1 MITYTHEFLA
11 LLVLLVGFLPLLATS
26 EGYKVEAKPKAI
38 VGHTGMLTISVDPRL
53 ELLAV
58 IQYLSGSK
66 MVSKAGPYAEAIE
79 LWFGEHKDHPIMQR
93 LRDIEECGYVYDLPV
108 SSFLRFE
115 DLSFSRTY
123 RKWEPC
129 SEAMNLSR
137 LECVTQAGTMDDFYS
152 MLGQFALETD
162 FAGFFASQR
171 PYLQKRVDDAIH
183 AFSQH
188 PDLIAHMVEWYGYS
202 HASYNLAISPL
213 VKGGYGPAL
222 MDDEGGIHAY
232 CITNI
237 DCSKFTD
244 KDLIGLSSWFFHE
257 FSHSFVNPLVDQYW
271 SLFESG
277 GELYEIIQDKM
288 YHAYSSWWVVV
299 AEHLVRVNDYHLS
312 ELYFNKE
319 FDGVLQGEIDSGFL
333 FIRAAYEAILQYEGE
348 HKQKGTNY
356 AEYFPAIA
364 QYFMERTKISEEEIA
379 RLMTF
384 TGPVNS
390 VYSGDV
396 LIIYPDP
403 DRVSG
408 VKEYIMPTVD
418 WLVMNKECYEAVS
431 DQAALGMDLSKKT
444 LCLYGAWGTNLIM
457 EKFKQDM
464 PFEIHPDRII
474 ADKAYE
480 GTQLR
485 IAFCWPNP
493 LNNTLG
499 MCIYTAQSAEAMK
512 GASAI
517 THGSEDWY
525 VSDRDLNIL
534 GSGSFK
540 NKDERWSF

>member
-1 MITYTHEFLA
+1 
-11 LLVLLVGFLPLLATS
+11 
-26 EGYKVEAKPKAI
+26 
-38 VGHTGMLTISVDPRL
+38 
-53 ELLAV
+53 
-58 IQYLSGSK
+58 
-66 MVSKAGPYAEAIE
+66 
-79 LWFGEHKDHPIMQR
+79 
-93 LRDIEECGYVYDLPV
+93 
-108 SSFLRFE
+108 
-115 DLSFSRTY
+115 
-123 RKWEPC
+123 
-129 SEAMNLSR
+129 
-137 LECVTQAGTMDDFYS
+137 
-152 MLGQFALETD
+152 
-162 FAGFFASQR
+162 
-171 PYLQKRVDDAIH
+171 
-183 AFSQH
+183 
-188 PDLIAHMVEWYGYS
+188 
-202 HASYNLAISPL
+202 
-213 VKGGYGPAL
+213 
-222 MDDEGGIHAY
+222 
-232 CITNI
+232 
-237 DCSKFTD
+237 
-244 KDLIGLSSWFFHE
+244 
-257 FSHSFVNPLVDQYW
+257 
-271 SLFESG
+271 
-277 GELYEIIQDKM
+277 
-288 YHAYSSWWVVV
+288 YSSWWVVV

-485 IAFCWPNP
+485 IAFCLPNP

-499 MCIYTAQSAEAMK
+499 MCIYTAQSTEAMK

-517 THGSEDWY
+517 THGPEDWY
-525 VSDRDLNIL
+525 VSDSDLNIL

>member
-152 MLGQFALETD
+152 MLGQFALEID

-171 PYLQKRVDDAIH
+171 PYLQKRVDDAIN

-257 FSHSFVNPLVDQYW
+257 FSHTFVNPLVDQYW

-277 GELYEIIQDKM
+277 EELYEIIQDKM

-485 IAFCWPNP
+485 IAFCLPNP

-517 THGSEDWY
+517 THGPEDWY
-525 VSDRDLNIL
+525 VSDSDLNIL

>member
-152 MLGQFALETD
+152 MLGQFALEID

-171 PYLQKRVDDAIH
+171 PYLQKRVDDAIN

-213 VKGGYGPAL
+213 VKGGYGRP
-222 MDDEGGIHAY
+222 
-232 CITNI
+232 
-237 DCSKFTD
+237 
-244 KDLIGLSSWFFHE
+244 
-257 FSHSFVNPLVDQYW
+257 
-271 SLFESG
+271 
-277 GELYEIIQDKM
+277 
-288 YHAYSSWWVVV
+288 
-299 AEHLVRVNDYHLS
+299 
-312 ELYFNKE
+312 
-319 FDGVLQGEIDSGFL
+319 
-333 FIRAAYEAILQYEGE
+333 
-348 HKQKGTNY
+348 
-356 AEYFPAIA
+356 
-364 QYFMERTKISEEEIA
+364 
-379 RLMTF
+379 
-384 TGPVNS
+384 
-390 VYSGDV
+390 
-396 LIIYPDP
+396 
-403 DRVSG
+403 
-408 VKEYIMPTVD
+408 
-418 WLVMNKECYEAVS
+418 
-431 DQAALGMDLSKKT
+431 
-444 LCLYGAWGTNLIM
+444 
-457 EKFKQDM
+457 
-464 PFEIHPDRII
+464 
-474 ADKAYE
+474 
-480 GTQLR
+480 
-485 IAFCWPNP
+485 
-493 LNNTLG
+493 
-499 MCIYTAQSAEAMK
+499 
-512 GASAI
+512 
-517 THGSEDWY
+517 
-525 VSDRDLNIL
+525 
-534 GSGSFK
+534 
-540 NKDERWSF
+540 